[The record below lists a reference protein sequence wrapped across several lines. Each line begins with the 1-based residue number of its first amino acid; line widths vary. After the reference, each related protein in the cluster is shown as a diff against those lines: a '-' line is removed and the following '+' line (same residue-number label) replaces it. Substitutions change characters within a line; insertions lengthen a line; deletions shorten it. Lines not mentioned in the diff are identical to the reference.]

1 MLARKAI
8 AETEWFTGEA
18 AYLNASYCRGGSSD
32 GGLVRPVPNH
42 HRRGAGD
49 GYGLTEE
56 RQWPAFLCYSVA
68 HEDYWGA

>member
-1 MLARKAI
+1 
-8 AETEWFTGEA
+8 
-18 AYLNASYCRGGSSD
+18 
-32 GGLVRPVPNH
+32 VRPVPNH

-49 GYGLTEE
+49 GYGLAEE